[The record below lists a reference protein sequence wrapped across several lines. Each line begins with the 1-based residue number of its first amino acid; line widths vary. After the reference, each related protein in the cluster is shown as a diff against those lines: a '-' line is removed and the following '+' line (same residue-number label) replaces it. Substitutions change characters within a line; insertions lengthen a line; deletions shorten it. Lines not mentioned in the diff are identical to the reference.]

1 MLDYV
6 VQVRSIVYNVVLVR
20 FVEDKVMQ
28 ARSVVARRTVAR
40 EMLSLLS

>member
-6 VQVRSIVYNVVLVR
+6 VQVRSVVDNVVLVR
-20 FVEDKVMQ
+20 FVEDSVRQ
-28 ARSVVARRTVAR
+28 ARSMVARRTVAR